1 PGEPHP
7 VVPSLAIQWDRQGAF
22 VWKLNGDTVHRTAVT
37 ILDRS
42 GRDVSV
48 IGELAKGDPVVVQG
62 VQNLREGAKVNRV
75 DDGGGAPPAKAA
87 PSTGAPA
94 AAAPEANDG
103 EIAKG
108 RGGGRNKTGK
118 DQAS

>member
-1 PGEPHP
+1 
-7 VVPSLAIQWDRQGAF
+7 VPSLSIQWDRQGAF
-22 VWKLNGDTVHRTAVT
+22 VWKLTGDTVHRTAVT

-48 IGELAKGDPVVVQG
+48 IAELAKGDPVIVQG
-62 VQNLREGAKVNRV
+62 VQSLREGVKVMRL
-75 DDGGGAPPAKAA
+75 DDGGAPPAKAPPA
-87 PSTGAPA
+87 AGAPA
-94 AAAPEANDG
+94 AGAPEATDG
-103 EIAKG
+103 EVAKG